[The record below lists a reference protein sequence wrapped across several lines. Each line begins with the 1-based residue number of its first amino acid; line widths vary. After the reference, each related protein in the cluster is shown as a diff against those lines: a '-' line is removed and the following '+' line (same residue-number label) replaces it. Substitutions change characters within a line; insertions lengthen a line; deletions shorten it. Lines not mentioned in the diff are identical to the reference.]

1 MTKTQRGWVILLS
14 LSWFSMTLCNGA
26 DYNRNKGTIERIG
39 NDGASYTLGV
49 TASELGVPTGL
60 IFDTKPGSTT
70 YVPGTMVN
78 RILGSSLAQ
87 GTVVYPSEALPASDI
102 SVSIDGLLVGDGS
115 GGRQLTWEVT
125 GTIKAPLYV
134 RPLNEFGISHPFTA
148 YRGSSPI
155 TAGWNTLTP
164 GVNLSA
170 TMGSTVTV
178 APSEPGV
185 YHFEAVEGNEQAEA
199 EFIRLGAKFKSLDNE
214 EITTLKI
221 IKGDI
226 GQADVI
232 LLPEDQ
238 SIPASFTL
246 SSTGTSI
253 TPTGSAPG
261 RISVYT
267 TSNSSSSGSVIL
279 SYSGEPVATLG
290 INVVD
295 YLATLQLWHPPGST
309 STEDGLIILK
319 DNGHWTGFIKADV
332 RDPEGIEQYM
342 TFNSFS
348 QTGANSKQQ
357 TGDYPFFSPT
367 IDSFGDNTVSYIGN
381 MSIDRPIVSDSISF
395 NVDSW
400 VKSIS
405 SLMLVEANDEL
416 TKVKIDTIIDEDGGQ
431 YTYYEDM
438 QITVTDNVTAC
449 SVNNP
454 VFNTTTKI
462 CTFGGLVPTLGVLGA
477 LATIVDL
484 IKDRIV
490 EKSTISSTPTSG
502 GLAFTSVKG
511 FVHEVHA
518 IAECDTYT
526 REMTY
531 RPHTNED
538 GIADSSNIL
547 EIKPALYL
555 NIRSKLEESKEP
567 YNPS

>member
-199 EFIRLGAKFKSLDNE
+199 EFIRLGVEFRNKNN
-214 EITTLKI
+214 TKI
-221 IKGDI
+221 SSIKVVKEG
-226 GQADVI
+226 GENVTGI
-232 LLPEDQ
+232 LLP
-238 SIPASFTL
+238 
-246 SSTGTSI
+246 
-253 TPTGSAPG
+253 
-261 RISVYT
+261 
-267 TSNSSSSGSVIL
+267 SNSGCEVNTISSGSCIAVAGTVPGNLVIYG
-279 SYSGEPVATLG
+279 YSLG
-290 INVVD
+290 TGTVSVKYSDDTIASLGVEVVD
-295 YLATLQLWHPPGST
+295 AKITL
-309 STEDGLIILK
+309 
-319 DNGHWTGFIKADV
+319 
-332 RDPEGIEQYM
+332 
-342 TFNSFS
+342 
-348 QTGANSKQQ
+348 
-357 TGDYPFFSPT
+357 
-367 IDSFGDNTVSYIGN
+367 
-381 MSIDRPIVSDSISF
+381 SIAP
-395 NVDSW
+395 
-400 VKSIS
+400 
-405 SLMLVEANDEL
+405 
-416 TKVKIDTIIDEDGGQ
+416 
-431 YTYYEDM
+431 
-438 QITVTDNVTAC
+438 
-449 SVNNP
+449 
-454 VFNTTTKI
+454 
-462 CTFGGLVPTLGVLGA
+462 
-477 LATIVDL
+477 
-484 IKDRIV
+484 
-490 EKSTISSTPTSG
+490 
-502 GLAFTSVKG
+502 
-511 FVHEVHA
+511 
-518 IAECDTYT
+518 
-526 REMTY
+526 
-531 RPHTNED
+531 
-538 GIADSSNIL
+538 
-547 EIKPALYL
+547 
-555 NIRSKLEESKEP
+555 
-567 YNPS
+567 